1 MRSGTVPSSALIEGV
16 GRGLYVT
23 RLWYV
28 RDVHPLRTIITGMT
42 REGTFL
48 IEKGRLTRPVR
59 DLRFTQSI
67 IDALAGVRQ
76 LSSDR
81 HLELGE
87 DGTAVSAP
95 WVHLAHFNFS
105 S

>member
-1 MRSGTVPSSALIEGV
+1 MRTGTVPSSTLVEGV
-16 GRGLYVT
+16 KRGLYVT

-48 IEKGRLTRPVR
+48 IEDGRLTRPVR

-67 IDALAGVRQ
+67 VEALADLRQ

-87 DGTAVSAP
+87 DGTAVCAP
-95 WVHLAHFNFS
+95 WVHLGHFTFS